1 MHVRLVDS
9 PPIYN
14 RMMDNQCFFVWLV
27 SSPFNQP
34 INRDCHWS
42 GVGCENWVQTSIFQ
56 LIFNGKCHT
65 KGHLRA
71 NVILDALIHH
81 TSMYTLKH
89 SGLRPCSY
97 FRCGWAHSG
106 GHFSK
111 KIWKMI
117 SMARTTLSQH
127 AVTWPEKVQSMPPE
141 MQLTG
146 QNQRRLVPKVW
157 DFKSPTYC
165 QHRSRPRLAQGHHS
179 TRVRTEQRP
188 WKEGR
193 GGLQRLQRWISWQA
207 PSRWCWYFEVSW
219 DILQSM

>member
-1 MHVRLVDS
+1 MSYKRTFVRKRNTRCPY
-9 PPIYN
+9 PPYKYVHP
-14 RMMDNQCFFVWLV
+14 QTLW
-27 SSPFNQP
+27 FN
-34 INRDCHWS
+34 
-42 GVGCENWVQTSIFQ
+42 
-56 LIFNGKCHT
+56 
-65 KGHLRA
+65 
-71 NVILDALIHH
+71 
-81 TSMYTLKH
+81 
-89 SGLRPCSY
+89 LRPCSY
-97 FRCGWAHSG
+97 FRCGWTHSG

-127 AVTWPEKVQSMPPE
+127 AVTWPEKAQSMPPE

-146 QNQRRLVPKVW
+146 QNQRRLVPKVR

-165 QHRSRPRLAQGHHS
+165 QHRSRPRLVQGRHS

-207 PSRWCWYFEVSW
+207 PWCWWLWSGLGHSAVDVVLVFIPLFVASIYLLIWRWSKLAPL
-219 DILQSM
+219 IGSGYLKLMTRNMLTHAN